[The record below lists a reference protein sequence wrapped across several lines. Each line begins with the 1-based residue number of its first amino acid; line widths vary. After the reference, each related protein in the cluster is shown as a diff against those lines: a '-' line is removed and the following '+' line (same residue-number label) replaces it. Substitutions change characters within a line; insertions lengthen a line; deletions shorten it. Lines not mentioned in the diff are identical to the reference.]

1 MRIQN
6 KSQNHP
12 FTNIALS
19 NNCRVVPGRAPPGPL
34 FLRCCDSWAS
44 SIRAPFLR
52 CRGSSI
58 LNVDQYHSR
67 AITIATTNYS
77 FFFISATFFILFF
90 FSLFFFN
97 CNASEGFPPG
107 YRARFSLQFSL
118 AFFSKLLLYFY
129 SQINLTSFFSFPTT
143 NLIDYFV
150 FISVRSGRIV
160 QLETGTQH

>member
-12 FTNIALS
+12 FTNIALP

-34 FLRCCDSWAS
+34 FLRCCGSRAS

-52 CRGSSI
+52 CHGSSI

-77 FFFISATFFILFF
+77 FFFISATFFHIIFS
-90 FSLFFFN
+90 FSLSFFN

-118 AFFSKLLLYFY
+118 VFFSKLLPLLLFANK
-129 SQINLTSFFSFPTT
+129 S
-143 NLIDYFV
+143 NLIF
-150 FISVRSGRIV
+150 FHFP
-160 QLETGTQH
+160 QQT